1 MNPGSRAMTPR
12 RRAMLIPLAALLPR
26 PGGAL
31 AQGVNQEVNQRA
43 PQGGAPEAS
52 RDAASPSA
60 PPATPEE
67 SFPDRPLQM
76 IVPYV
81 AGGAVDILGR
91 LLAEQVQPALGQPV
105 QVENRGGLG
114 GNLGAEAVVRAPKDG
129 YRLLLGSATILAAN
143 RFLYRRSMSFDPLKD
158 LAPITRVA
166 SGTLVLVVRADR
178 SWKSFADLIAAAKAA
193 PGKIT
198 MGSSGTGTAS
208 HLTLAA
214 LQKATGVD
222 ITHVPYRGGALAIR
236 DLLVGNVDMMFDVAP
251 AILPHLRSG
260 EFRALAVG
268 SARRVTG
275 VPELRDVP
283 SMEELLPGSGI
294 DAQAWY
300 AVLTTAGTAPD
311 RIGRLFAAFTGLV
324 RSEAF
329 RDRVVPEGLTP
340 VWDDSPATFAAY
352 LQTQTEYWHRLVEAS
367 GATLD

>member
-1 MNPGSRAMTPR
+1 
-12 RRAMLIPLAALLPR
+12 
-26 PGGAL
+26 
-31 AQGVNQEVNQRA
+31 
-43 PQGGAPEAS
+43 
-52 RDAASPSA
+52 
-60 PPATPEE
+60 
-67 SFPDRPLQM
+67 
-76 IVPYV
+76 
-81 AGGAVDILGR
+81 
-91 LLAEQVQPALGQPV
+91 
-105 QVENRGGLG
+105 
-114 GNLGAEAVVRAPKDG
+114 VVRAPKDG

-143 RFLYRRSMSFDPLKD
+143 RFLYRRSMGFDPLTD
-158 LAPITRVA
+158 LAPVTRVA
-166 SGTLVLVVRADR
+166 TGTVVLVVRADR
-178 SWKSFADLIAAAKAA
+178 SWKSFAELLAAAKAA

-198 MGSSGTGTAS
+198 MGSCGTGTVS

-214 LQKATGVD
+214 LEKATGVD

-268 SARRVTG
+268 SAKRVAG

-300 AVLTTAGTAPD
+300 AVLTTAGTPQD
-311 RIGRLFAAFTGLV
+311 RIDRLFAAFAGLV

-329 RDRVVPEGLTP
+329 RDRMVPEGLTP
-340 VWDDSPATFAAY
+340 VWDDSPAAFAAY
-352 LQTQTEYWHRLVEAS
+352 LQTQTEYWRRLVEAS